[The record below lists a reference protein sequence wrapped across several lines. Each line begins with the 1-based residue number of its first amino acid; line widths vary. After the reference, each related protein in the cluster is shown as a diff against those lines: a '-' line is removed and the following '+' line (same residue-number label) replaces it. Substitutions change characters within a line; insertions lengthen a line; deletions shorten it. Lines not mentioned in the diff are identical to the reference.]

1 MTEADEAEPTVPTE
15 DRPDGPLPQVVRAR
29 IAALASDA
37 VGRIDPA
44 DLPAA
49 VRRVATFA
57 AGRRAKLAGD
67 QIAAALDRDDAFRA
81 RVADEVRAHQPAL
94 TETVEAGA
102 PPATADPV
110 DVAAIAYLLRP
121 PGWTHVVTASAH
133 AIEKER
139 RSAEREQASD
149 QTRRLRQQLEAAT
162 EEAKDARRRH
172 REQLAEMKLENRGLR
187 HRLADARAQV
197 RAADD
202 VAARAVLEAEE
213 AVSVAS
219 SSASTLEAEIRRLRT
234 RVAELERDL
243 AASRRAGRA
252 ERGDDALRARLL
264 IDTLLETAQGLR
276 RELALPPVEGAPAD
290 GVAAHV
296 AEQGSRTSSGKASL
310 QSDDPV
316 LLTELLA
323 LPRVHLV
330 VDGYNVTK
338 SAWPTLSLER
348 QRERLV
354 GGLAPLVA
362 RSGAEV
368 TVVFDAADSED
379 RPPVNRPRGVRV
391 LFSPVGVIA
400 DDVIRELV
408 DAEPQGRPLVVAT
421 SDQEVARDVARS
433 GARVVAASAL
443 TRLLLR
449 S

>member
-1 MTEADEAEPTVPTE
+1 MTEADEAEPTVPTD

-29 IAALASDA
+29 IATLASDA

-121 PGWTHVVTASAH
+121 PDWTHVVTASAH

-149 QTRRLRQQLEAAT
+149 QTPRLRQQLEAAT

-172 REQLAEMKLENRGLR
+172 REQLAEVKLENRGLR
-187 HRLADARAQV
+187 HRLADARAQA

-330 VDGYNVTK
+330 VDGYTVSK
-338 SAWPTLSLER
+338 SAGPTLSLER